1 MRKYLLLIG
10 VIISMT
16 FQGFATKNDVYMTV
30 RKTNHKEQSSTVHRA
45 PMMLPIE
52 VLYDNETH
60 QVEVVGDEELPAQV
74 FLCDQNGNTLGYSPC
89 INTVLDVPSDYNG
102 ILIIRVESEEWIATG
117 NLIL

>member
-1 MRKYLLLIG
+1 MRKFLLAIG
-10 VIISMT
+10 VIISIA
-16 FQGFATKNDVYMTV
+16 FQAPAVQNYVHVNITKSKNKNT
-30 RKTNHKEQSSTVHRA
+30 SLHRA
-45 PMMLPIE
+45 PMTLPIE